1 MAESDKRRKVRSE
14 STALDVMHI
23 LIGIAVVIMSVLS
36 FLNPEENM
44 FLFPVIFFL
53 AAVLNLVTGKYWLS
67 RTKRERRRKTAAVFQ
82 MIFGTLLLVF
92 TFLSAM
98 SIWWR

>member
-1 MAESDKRRKVRSE
+1 M
-14 STALDVMHI
+14 ALDAMHI
-23 LIGIAVVIMSVLS
+23 IIGIAVVVMAVIS
-36 FLNPEENM
+36 FLDTERYM
-44 FLFPVIFFL
+44 FLVPAIFFL

-67 RTKRERRRKTAAVFQ
+67 RTKRERRRRTAGVFE
-82 MIFGTLLLVF
+82 MVFGTTMQLF